1 NKIYNLLLV
10 RTYLRKSLGDFLF
23 RFYLLNLVLQKC
35 NKPYIKRWHSLK
47 PNPETYEKH
56 FNFSITNNIFV
67 L

>member
-1 NKIYNLLLV
+1 LKHATNHIQ
-10 RTYLRKSLGDFLF
+10 T
-23 RFYLLNLVLQKC
+23 
-35 NKPYIKRWHSLK
+35 RWHSLK

>member
-1 NKIYNLLLV
+1 LFKYSKIIAV
-10 RTYLRKSLGDFLF
+10 KTATFLT
-23 RFYLLNLVLQKC
+23 QT
-35 NKPYIKRWHSLK
+35 RWHSLK